1 MGENTLPDWSGLL
14 SAVLFAAS
22 IKLEKG
28 LLSAMT
34 ALPGE
39 ERVGAGVAVGVG
51 VGVSGTRVG
60 AGVGVDGANVGT
72 GGVKTLCSAI
82 GDGTG
87 VGVADCA
94 TKTN

>member
-1 MGENTLPDWSGLL
+1 MGENTLPDCSGLL

-34 ALPGE
+34 ALPGVA
-39 ERVGAGVAVGVG
+39 RVGAGVAVGGG
-51 VGVSGTRVG
+51 VGVSGATVG
-60 AGVGVDGANVGT
+60 AGVEVDGAKVGT
-72 GGVKTLCSAI
+72 GGVKALCSAI

-87 VGVADCA
+87 VGAADCGE
-94 TKTN
+94 KTN